1 MLKKDNIKINFNKFE
16 EEFKVENIEDMY
28 VGTGEYKGSIEYA
41 LFIKCSDG
49 LYPRLYLVFC
59 KSLLRCIPV
68 DVGEV
73 DISPSANWPDSGTWV
88 EISGADLSVEPAAD
102 GDHRSI

>member
-49 LYPRLYLVFC
+49 LYQFIIKCGWQIHNTNEILRRMKTGIDIKFETYEQYGELV
-59 KSLLRCIPV
+59 KQVMNNLKNR
-68 DVGEV
+68 
-73 DISPSANWPDSGTWV
+73 
-88 EISGADLSVEPAAD
+88 
-102 GDHRSI
+102 